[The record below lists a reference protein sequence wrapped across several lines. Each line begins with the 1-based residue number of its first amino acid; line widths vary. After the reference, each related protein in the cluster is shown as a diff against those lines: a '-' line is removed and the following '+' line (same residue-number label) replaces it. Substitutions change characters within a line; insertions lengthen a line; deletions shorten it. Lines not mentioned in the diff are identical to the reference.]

1 MRWLVRLVTPPDGL
15 VIDPFAGSGT
25 TGEAAYLEGFSS
37 ILIEHDPESVRDI
50 ERRLN
55 WRQRFS
61 LSTSQPGDPLRES
74 RVGRLEQRGP
84 GETPES
90 YGTRKRCVKDGTR
103 FRCDRPGS

>member
-1 MRWLVRLVTPPDGL
+1 MCDSSKAERNGSKHPTIKPLALMRCLVRLVTPPDGL

-55 WRQRFS
+55 WRQ
-61 LSTSQPGDPLRES
+61 
-74 RVGRLEQRGP
+74 
-84 GETPES
+84 
-90 YGTRKRCVKDGTR
+90 
-103 FRCDRPGS
+103 